1 MRWGASDEDMLTFLA
16 RGKSRKDGAFSRSLQ
31 LTEHALTFDGGSAK
45 QLLVPFPVCVT
56 IRQYLLGFNFAGR
69 NLVSKHFFS
78 RRDLLRASLG
88 SAAIA
93 ATPGGTLASA
103 EAPTRSESQTGNS
116 AAQVALH
123 AKEPLE
129 SLSATESDT
138 LEAIVARLI
147 PTDANGPGAT
157 EARAA
162 RYIDQAMAGA
172 LASSRPAYVAGL
184 AAVEHYAQRTKGASI
199 VELRPEDQDAVLT
212 EMEKNTATGFTP
224 DSATFFDLLRNH
236 TLQGMFCDPYYGG
249 NANFAGWDLLGYPGV
264 RTAVSPD
271 QQRMGIELAPNHKS
285 AYDYEMFTK
294 ASARANWRMDQHD
307 GD

>member
-1 MRWGASDEDMLTFLA
+1 
-16 RGKSRKDGAFSRSLQ
+16 
-31 LTEHALTFDGGSAK
+31 
-45 QLLVPFPVCVT
+45 VT
-56 IRQYLLGFNFAGR
+56 NNFI
-69 NLVSKHFFS
+69 S
-78 RRDLLRASLG
+78 RRELLRASLA

-93 ATPGGTLASA
+93 ATGSGVSIAGET
-103 EAPTRSESQTGNS
+103 AP
-116 AAQVALH
+116 
-123 AKEPLE
+123 
-129 SLSATESDT
+129 LSASEPGDAIVQATPQAIEPVQTLSTIEAET

-162 RYIDQAMAGA
+162 RYIDRALAGA
-172 LASSRPAYVAGL
+172 LASSRPAYAEGL
-184 AAVEHYAQRTKGASI
+184 AAVEQYARTVKGAAFGK
-199 VELRPEDQDAVLT
+199 LAPEDQDSVLT
-212 EMEKNTATGFTP
+212 DMENNVATGFTP
-224 DSATFFDLLRNH
+224 NSATFFDLLRSH

-249 NANFAGWDLLGYPGV
+249 NANFIGWDLLGYPGV

-294 ASARANWRMDQHD
+294 ASARADWKAGQPD